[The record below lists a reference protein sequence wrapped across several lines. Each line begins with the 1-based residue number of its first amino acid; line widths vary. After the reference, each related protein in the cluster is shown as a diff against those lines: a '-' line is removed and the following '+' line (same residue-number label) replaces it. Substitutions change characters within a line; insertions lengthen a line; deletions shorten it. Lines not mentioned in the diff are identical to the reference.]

1 MSGLRSR
8 RPLPPPRRQRGV
20 ALIVAVLVLALA
32 AVIIVGLLDAG
43 EIAQARTRNS
53 LRAEQTWQLQ
63 RGLEAWAAQAL
74 REDHRAEPNI
84 DAFDDLWAQPLPP
97 LDIPGGRIVGRL
109 REQGGCFNVNS
120 LLRGDEPDERARQRF
135 ERLLRALNLNLA
147 IAMQA
152 LDYIDADIDP
162 SAGGAEDGA
171 HLASQPPRRAA
182 NRPMLHVSELRLL
195 PGIDAGAWRAL
206 RPHVCA
212 LPAGSPL
219 NLNTATAELWMS
231 LDDAMTRRQAEI
243 LARQG
248 RARYRDMDEVNRELE
263 RLGLAPQPPDGALGV
278 FTHHFILEA
287 DILFDELPFRYSSH
301 LFRDR
306 ETITVLARTR
316 GGL

>member
-1 MSGLRSR
+1 MRAPTAG
-8 RPLPPPRRQRGV
+8 PRRQRGV

-32 AVIIVGLLDAG
+32 AVIVVGLLDAS

-74 REDHRAEPNI
+74 REDQRAEPGV

-109 REQGGCFNVNS
+109 REQGGCLNINS

-135 ERLLRALNLNLA
+135 ERLLRALNLNPLVA
-147 IAMQA
+147 AQA

-162 SAGGAEDGA
+162 NGGGAEDGA
-171 HLASQPPRRAA
+171 HLAQTPARRAA
-182 NRPMLHVSELRLL
+182 NRPMQHVSELRLL
-195 PGIDAGAWRAL
+195 PALDGEGYRRL

-212 LPAGSPL
+212 LPQGVPI
-219 NLNTATAELWMS
+219 NLNTASVELWMS
-231 LDDAMTRRQAEI
+231 LDEAITRRQAEI
-243 LARQG
+243 LAREG
-248 RARYRDMDEVNRELE
+248 RARYRDLGEVNRELE
-263 RLGLAPQPPDGALGV
+263 RLGLPPQPEDAALGV
-278 FTHHFILEA
+278 YTSHFVLEA

-301 LFRDR
+301 LYRDR
-306 ETITVLARTR
+306 EMVSVLARTR
-316 GGL
+316 GEL

>member
-1 MSGLRSR
+1 MSAVRTYRSS
-8 RPLPPPRRQRGV
+8 PRSQRGV

-32 AVIIVGLLDAG
+32 AVIIVSLLDAG

-74 REDHRAEPNI
+74 REDERTEPGV
-84 DAFDDLWAQPLPP
+84 DAYDDLWAQPLPP

-109 REQGGCFNVNS
+109 RERGGCLNVNS
-120 LLRGDEPDERARQRF
+120 LLRGDQPDERARQRF
-135 ERLLRALNLNLA
+135 ERLLRALNLNPM
-147 IAMQA
+147 IAAQA

-171 HLASQPPRRAA
+171 HLAQQPPRRAA

-195 PGIDAGAWRAL
+195 PGVDAAAWRAL

-212 LPAGSPL
+212 LPAGAVL
-219 NLNTATAELWMS
+219 NLNTATVELWMS
-231 LDDAMTRRQAEI
+231 LDDALTRRQAEI
-243 LARQG
+243 LAREG
-248 RARYRDMDEVNRELE
+248 RARYRGLDEINRELE
-263 RLGLAPQPPDGALGV
+263 RLGLAPQPLDGAIGV
-278 FTHHFILEA
+278 STSHFVLEA

-301 LFRDR
+301 LYRDR
-306 ETITVLARTR
+306 ETVSVLARTR